1 MNPQESEQVVAR
13 DELWVPTAK
22 RVNIST
28 TNVKV
33 ETTVKQKEETF
44 QVVIDVIKNSA
55 CIKAFTISVDVPEIL
70 MQQFWY
76 TITKI
81 KDSKSYEFLLAN
93 KRCVIDAEVFRK
105 ILDICPRKEGK
116 DFTEVQN
123 DDDTL
128 TFLVDLRYLGLLH
141 KYTNMF
147 VDHMHQ
153 PWRTLTAC
161 INKCLSG
168 KTASN
173 DKLRK
178 SRIDILREKKSR
190 RENMPYPQFTK
201 VIIDYFLSKQ
211 KSLKK
216 LKFQHFHTIKDDGV
230 VSRLKLVIM
239 GEDVQQYGLAILGTM
254 LNNEIIQSESYKM
267 FILYS
272 TGQIPPKKS
281 RGKGSQG
288 KKTADTTEESVDVSD
303 ESEPEPLIRRKTSSR
318 RVKKKATI
326 SVNDNIVPEPDI
338 SLELGKYISLTEAEK
353 EPAARQVHV
362 THARIISEQVPEP
375 ARTIRQSSI
384 AFRDTSSVSKK
395 RTSGT
400 SQKLKGIQSLTPA
413 EQEAADVMKALKD
426 SRRML
431 GRQPGTGGSDEGTGE
446 IPGVP
451 DESIFADAE
460 DDNEET
466 ESDSDDIYKY
476 RINVRKNADTEMK
489 DAEKTTDITKET
501 TEQTLTSSSFSVPSD
516 YGNQF
521 LNLSHNEEIFEQPPV
536 LQQTTPIPT
545 TITTPPINTEA
556 PAITTA
562 IPEITPFIALQLR
575 VTKLE
580 QDMSEVKKIDHSAA
594 VLASIQSHVPLVVD
608 KYVGTKLDDALLKAL
623 ERHTADLVEKYSVLP
638 TPESS
643 KKQESEKSPEEIIII
658 KREQE
663 EKKQEPTYTIKSTDK
678 AALEEFDLKS
688 ALFKFM
694 HKNKSANR
702 NPANYRLYHALME
715 ALIEDENAMDKEVA
729 DTVKDHKRKH
739 DGDDDDDDDDEGPPA
754 GSNQGKSTKKR
765 RKRESESAKKPST
778 TKESSKGKDP
788 KVGSKT
794 GKSAPAKD
802 PVEEPTD
809 KVMVDEQSTEDIP
822 ISDEGHVSDPE
833 DNDNAHMPKIPD
845 TTTWFRPI
853 PEEERPASPEP
864 EWVIPPI
871 DLPEADN
878 NWANAFA
885 KAHQDPDENKLHN
898 KIDDIGSF
906 IRWYCRRIGKEELSK
921 ADLEGPAFMM
931 IDLVNPE
938 GHRIVP
944 DISNPLPLG
953 GPPGQ
958 VTIQPQFF
966 FNKDLEYL
974 LTGDKERNRAL
985 SISKLKAAL
994 YQDFGL
1000 EELVPSL
1007 WIESEQV
1014 YDISAAYGIT
1024 HWWFSRKQFYIN
1036 KHSEPSDRDAVRS
1049 HMRILSVISIKT
1061 YERYGYNYL
1070 REIVLRRADYN
1081 EYKISEKDF
1090 KSLHPNDFEDL
1101 NILHIQGKL
1110 DHLPKQDKVNLHN
1123 AVSLWTRNIVIRKR
1137 VEDLQLGI
1145 ESYQTKLNLEQPN
1158 WDASDF
1164 PFKED
1169 YTIVFKPRAVIY
1181 RDRDDNRKMM
1191 RIDEVHKF
1199 SDGMLIRI

>member
-1 MNPQESEQVVAR
+1 M
-13 DELWVPTAK
+13 
-22 RVNIST
+22 
-28 TNVKV
+28 
-33 ETTVKQKEETF
+33 
-44 QVVIDVIKNSA
+44 
-55 CIKAFTISVDVPEIL
+55 
-70 MQQFWY
+70 
-76 TITKI
+76 
-81 KDSKSYEFLLAN
+81 
-93 KRCVIDAEVFRK
+93 
-105 ILDICPRKEGK
+105 
-116 DFTEVQN
+116 
-123 DDDTL
+123 
-128 TFLVDLRYLGLLH
+128 
-141 KYTNMF
+141 
-147 VDHMHQ
+147 
-153 PWRTLTAC
+153 
-161 INKCLSG
+161 
-168 KTASN
+168 
-173 DKLRK
+173 
-178 SRIDILREKKSR
+178 
-190 RENMPYPQFTK
+190 
-201 VIIDYFLSKQ
+201 
-211 KSLKK
+211 
-216 LKFQHFHTIKDDGV
+216 
-230 VSRLKLVIM
+230 
-239 GEDVQQYGLAILGTM
+239 
-254 LNNEIIQSESYKM
+254 
-267 FILYS
+267 
-272 TGQIPPKKS
+272 
-281 RGKGSQG
+281 
-288 KKTADTTEESVDVSD
+288 
-303 ESEPEPLIRRKTSSR
+303 
-318 RVKKKATI
+318 
-326 SVNDNIVPEPDI
+326 
-338 SLELGKYISLTEAEK
+338 
-353 EPAARQVHV
+353 
-362 THARIISEQVPEP
+362 
-375 ARTIRQSSI
+375 
-384 AFRDTSSVSKK
+384 
-395 RTSGT
+395 
-400 SQKLKGIQSLTPA
+400 
-413 EQEAADVMKALKD
+413 
-426 SRRML
+426 
-431 GRQPGTGGSDEGTGE
+431 
-446 IPGVP
+446 
-451 DESIFADAE
+451 
-460 DDNEET
+460 
-466 ESDSDDIYKY
+466 
-476 RINVRKNADTEMK
+476 
-489 DAEKTTDITKET
+489 
-501 TEQTLTSSSFSVPSD
+501 
-516 YGNQF
+516 
-521 LNLSHNEEIFEQPPV
+521 
-536 LQQTTPIPT
+536 
-545 TITTPPINTEA
+545 
-556 PAITTA
+556 
-562 IPEITPFIALQLR
+562 
-575 VTKLE
+575 
-580 QDMSEVKKIDHSAA
+580 
-594 VLASIQSHVPLVVD
+594 
-608 KYVGTKLDDALLKAL
+608 
-623 ERHTADLVEKYSVLP
+623 
-638 TPESS
+638 
-643 KKQESEKSPEEIIII
+643 
-658 KREQE
+658 
-663 EKKQEPTYTIKSTDK
+663 YTIKSTDK
-678 AALEEFDLKS
+678 AAHEEFDLKS
-688 ALFKFM
+688 ALFKSM
-694 HKNKSANR
+694 HKNKSTNR
-702 NPANYRLYHALME
+702 NHANYRLYHALME
-715 ALIEDENAMDKEVA
+715 ALIEDENAIDKEVA
-729 DTVKDHKRKH
+729 DMVKDHKRKH
-739 DGDDDDDDDDEGPPA
+739 DGDDNDDDDDEGPPA
-754 GSNQGKSTKKR
+754 GSNQGKSSKKR
-765 RKRESESAKKPST
+765 RTRESDSTKKPST

-794 GKSAPAKD
+794 RKSTLAKD

-809 KVMVDEQSTEDIP
+809 KVMVDEQSTKDIL
-822 ISDEGHVSDPE
+822 ISNQEHVSDPE

-853 PEEERPASPEP
+853 PEEERLASPEP

-878 NWANAFA
+878 NWANAFS
-885 KAHQDPDENKLHN
+885 KAHQDLDENKLHN

-921 ADLEGPAFMM
+921 ADLE

-1191 RIDEVHKF
+1191 RIKSGCQVCDGTLIEN
-1199 SDGMLIRI
+1199 SDKLDFMGG